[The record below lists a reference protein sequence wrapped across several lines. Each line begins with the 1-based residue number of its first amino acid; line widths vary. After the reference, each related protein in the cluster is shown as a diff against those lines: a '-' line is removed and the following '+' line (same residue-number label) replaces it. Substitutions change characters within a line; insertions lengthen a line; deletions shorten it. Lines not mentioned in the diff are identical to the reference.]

1 MNIQKADVA
10 FVLFC
15 RSAHYG
21 RSSQTS

>member
-1 MNIQKADVA
+1 MNSQKADVA